1 MDYKTSIEDCKMDYK
16 TSTEYNFINE
26 SRAAMN
32 TQNLNTRKYIEW
44 RRDWALKSPAE
55 GNNSFRPIK
64 ELNCT
69 MQ

>member
-1 MDYKTSIEDCKMDYK
+1 LGTSATSIKKQNLQFHIGIMDYKTSIEDCKMDYK

-44 RRDWALKSPAE
+44 RRD
-55 GNNSFRPIK
+55 
-64 ELNCT
+64 
-69 MQ
+69 